1 VAGHIEIERGF
12 AENCAGKELKMFVKS
27 KSLIIIFFISIF
39 FISCDGGKMA
49 EQKVQYDFLND
60 VSASSWEKLS
70 KKKIYFG
77 HQSVGFNIIEGL
89 KDLMKEN
96 PQIKLNIVETNN
108 LDNFN
113 KGIFAHSRV
122 GKNVDPKSKIEEFA
136 KFTEQGIGENAD
148 IAFFKFCYV
157 DVRSE
162 TDSQK
167 VFDDY
172 RQSMSNL
179 TKKYPKTT
187 FIHITV
193 PLRIVQTGP
202 KAWIKKIIGRP
213 AGGYDDNIK
222 RSEFNELLIKEYDGK
237 ETIYDLAK
245 IESTRPDG
253 TRETFS
259 KDGKTYY
266 AIVPDYTYDGGHLNE
281 TGRKKAAEQLLILLT
296 SLATQ

>member
-1 VAGHIEIERGF
+1 MV
-12 AENCAGKELKMFVKS
+12 
-27 KSLIIIFFISIF
+27 
-39 FISCDGGKMA
+39 
-49 EQKVQYDFLND
+49 EQKVQYNSLND
-60 VSASSWEKLS
+60 ISASSWEKLS

-108 LDNFN
+108 PDNFN

-122 GKNVDPKSKIEEFA
+122 GKNFDPKSKIDEFA
-136 KFTEQGIGENAD
+136 KFVEQGIGENAD

-157 DVRSE
+157 DVKSE

-172 RQSMSNL
+172 KQSMSNL
-179 TKKYPKTT
+179 TKKYPKTI

-193 PLRIVQTGP
+193 PLRFVQTGP

-213 AGGYDDNIK
+213 MGGYDDNIK
-222 RSEFNELLIKEYDGK
+222 RTEFNELLINEYNGK
-237 ETIYDLAK
+237 EPIYDLAK

-259 KDGKTYY
+259 KDEKTYY
-266 AIVPDYTYDGGHLNE
+266 ALFSDYTYDGGHLNE
-281 TGRKKAAEQLLILLT
+281 SGRKKAAEQLLILLT
-296 SLATQ
+296 SL

>member
-1 VAGHIEIERGF
+1 
-12 AENCAGKELKMFVKS
+12 MFVKS
-27 KSLIIIFFISIF
+27 KLLIIIFFISIF
-39 FISCDGGKMA
+39 FISCDGGKMV
-49 EQKVQYDFLND
+49 EQKVQYNSLND
-60 VSASSWEKLS
+60 IPASSWEKLS

-108 LDNFN
+108 PNDFN

-122 GKNVDPKSKIEEFA
+122 GKNVDPKSKIDEFA

-167 VFDDY
+167 VFDNY
-172 RQSMSNL
+172 KQSMSNL

-193 PLRIVQTGP
+193 PLNQKQTGL
-202 KAWIKKIIGRP
+202 KAWIKKIIGRHI
-213 AGGYDDNIK
+213 GGYDDNIK
-222 RSEFNELLIKEYDGK
+222 RTEFNELLIKEYDGK
-237 ETIYDLAK
+237 EPIYDLAK

-266 AIVPDYTYDGGHLNE
+266 ALFSDYTYDGGHLNE
-281 TGRKKAAEQLLILLT
+281 TGRKKVAKQLLILL
-296 SLATQ
+296 ATQQTQQTQ

>member
-1 VAGHIEIERGF
+1 MISWIDF
-12 AENCAGKELKMFVKS
+12 GKELKMFVKS
-27 KSLIIIFFISIF
+27 KTLIVIFFISIF
-39 FISCDGGKMA
+39 FISCDGGKVV
-49 EQKVQYDFLND
+49 EQKVQYNFLND
-60 VSASSWEKLS
+60 VPASSWEKLS
-70 KKKIYFG
+70 KKKIFFG

-96 PQIKLNIVETNN
+96 PHIKLNIVETNN
-108 LDNFN
+108 PDAFN

-122 GKNVDPKSKIEEFA
+122 GKNVDPKSKIDEFA

-157 DVRSE
+157 DVKSE

-172 RQSMSNL
+172 KKSMTLLN
-179 TKKYPKTT
+179 KQYPKTQ
-187 FIHITV
+187 FIHVTV
-193 PLRIVQTGP
+193 PLKQKQTSP

-213 AGGYDDNIK
+213 IGGYDDNIK
-222 RSEFNELLIKEYDGK
+222 RTEFNELLINEYDGK
-237 ETIYDLAK
+237 EPIYDLAK

-253 TRETFS
+253 KRETFS
-259 KDGKTYY
+259 SDGKTYY
-266 AIVPDYTYDGGHLNE
+266 ALVPGYTYDGGHLNE

-296 SLATQ
+296 TQ